1 MLTHLHVSWGALGS
15 APLESEE
22 QVFILQYELQMEW
35 KIFLKYSIYMCV
47 LGRAF
52 WFYSISDM
60 FLQMQEAKQVK
71 QKAVENHYRHE

>member
-52 WFYSISDM
+52 
-60 FLQMQEAKQVK
+60 
-71 QKAVENHYRHE
+71 